1 MRISDWSSDVCS
13 SDLSIDL
20 AAIVSLL
27 NGEAKQAAV
36 ATSGPTLNPLLALGA
51 GPRRALRRALFALLT
66 DSAKADTVR
75 PALYKAADCTLHLP
89 AQIGDYTAFY
99 SGIRHT
105 ENVGRLFRTNEPLL
119 PKYKSVPIGYTGS
132 AYSVP
137 ISGSRSEEN

>member
-66 DSAKADTVR
+66 DSAKEDTVR
-75 PALYKAADCTLHLP
+75 PALYQPADSPLHLP
-89 AQIGDYTAFY
+89 AQLAHHTHFY
-99 SGIRHT
+99 S
-105 ENVGRLFRTNEPLL
+105 RLPPADNLARPLRPPAPL
-119 PKYKSVPIGYTGS
+119 PPPSPSVPLAYHGPPPPS
-132 AYSVP
+132 AAHPSP
-137 ISGSRSEEN
+137 P